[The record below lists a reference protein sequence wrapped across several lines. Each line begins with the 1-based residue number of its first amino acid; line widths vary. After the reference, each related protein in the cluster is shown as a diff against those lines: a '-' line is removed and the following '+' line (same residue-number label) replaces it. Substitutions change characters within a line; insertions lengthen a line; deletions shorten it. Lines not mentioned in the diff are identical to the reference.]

1 MTRHK
6 RAREQGDVWKA
17 PRRSSTEAYQ
27 ASVAAPP
34 PQSEPP
40 RSRRRGETLIVVSL
54 LVIGAA
60 FTINHRKRVG
70 REYSASQRHKCHID
84 LNAANVWDFPNACPI
99 VTKGETLEYPKASS
113 TELGALIADALAKG
127 ENFWQVVENCGDEAS
142 KYAAQS

>member
-40 RSRRRGETLIVVSL
+40 RSRHDAASLGISLVEAEVSPL
-54 LVIGAA
+54 SAA
-60 FTINHRKRVG
+60 MTQLHADGVYDDAKARQTD
-70 REYSASQRHKCHID
+70 AS
-84 LNAANVWDFPNACPI
+84 
-99 VTKGETLEYPKASS
+99 
-113 TELGALIADALAKG
+113 
-127 ENFWQVVENCGDEAS
+127 
-142 KYAAQS
+142 